1 MTKKQKYDNEYTKN
15 HYDRL
20 TILLPKGQKQEVQ
33 SIAKDLGI
41 STTQLYQQAL
51 KHCVDNGIYLFFG
64 Q

>member
-1 MTKKQKYDNEYTKN
+1 MYNKNKYNSSYTKN
-15 HYDRL
+15 NYDRITL
-20 TILLPKGQKQEVQ
+20 LLPKGQKQEVQ

-51 KHCVDNGIYLFFG
+51 KYCVDNGIYLSFG

>member
-1 MTKKQKYDNEYTKN
+1 MTKKQKYVNEYAKN

-20 TILLPKGQKQEVQ
+20 TLLLPKGQKQEAQ

-51 KHCVDNGIYLFFG
+51 KYCVDNGIYLSFG

>member
-20 TILLPKGQKQEVQ
+20 TLLLPKGQKQEVQ

-51 KHCVDNGIYLFFG
+51 KHCVDNGIYLSFG